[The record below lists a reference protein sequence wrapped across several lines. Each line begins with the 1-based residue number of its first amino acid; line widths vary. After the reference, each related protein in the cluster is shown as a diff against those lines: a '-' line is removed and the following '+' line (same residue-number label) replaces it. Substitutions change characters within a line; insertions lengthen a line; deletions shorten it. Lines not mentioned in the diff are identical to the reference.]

1 MYSNPSVF
9 FLRKLVAALAML
21 AFVLAPVASAEPAGE
36 PVAVVA
42 CDAGSG
48 PVGAE
53 GGADD
58 HAGHDHHAHGCGS
71 CHVHL
76 IEPASPWPFLPAVR
90 RADVHPLRVAG
101 VPAPLPGELFRPPRA

>member
-1 MYSNPSVF
+1 MYSNPAVF
-9 FLRKLVAALAML
+9 FLRKLVAVLAML

-36 PVAVVA
+36 PVAEVT

-48 PVGAE
+48 P

-58 HAGHDHHAHGCGS
+58 HTGHDHHAHGCGS

-76 IEPASPWPFLPAVR
+76 IEPASPWPSLPAAR